1 MTGEQMSGGGANVQT
16 PAGSPVE
23 HAPSHD
29 CLYLAHM
36 LTQRYGLEL
45 GRQHSQ
51 QLISHPNPRAS
62 TGILGILPQGII
74 CFTSAQVSV
83 DLTKLAGKQLARFA
97 FCDITVG
104 TDIQSC

>member
-1 MTGEQMSGGGANVQT
+1 MSGGGANVQT
-16 PAGSPVE
+16 PAGSPVA

-29 CLYLAHM
+29 CLYLVHM
-36 LTQRYGLEL
+36 LTQRYPLGL

-62 TGILGILPQGII
+62 TGILPRGII

-83 DLTKLAGKQLARFA
+83 DLTKHAGKQ
-97 FCDITVG
+97 
-104 TDIQSC
+104 